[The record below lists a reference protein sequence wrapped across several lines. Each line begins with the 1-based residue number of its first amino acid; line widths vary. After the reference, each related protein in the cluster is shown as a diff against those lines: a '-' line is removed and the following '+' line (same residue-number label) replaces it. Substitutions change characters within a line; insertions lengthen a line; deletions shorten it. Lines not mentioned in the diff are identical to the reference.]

1 MTDVENR
8 LKALEATLQQM
19 ARSGNLDERD
29 RAVLQEA
36 QVACEVG
43 SELLRSKRAAQAGY
57 ACFYGEACVAVLQ
70 QVMRSAEMLR
80 KLL

>member
-1 MTDVENR
+1 MTDLAKR
-8 LKALEATLQQM
+8 LRELDDTLQRI
-19 ARSGNLDERD
+19 ARSPNIDERD

-43 SELLRSKRAAQAGY
+43 GELLRSKRAAQAGY
-57 ACFYGEACVAVLQ
+57 ACFYGEACVAVLEDR
-70 QVMRSAEMLR
+70 MRSTEVLR